1 MSSHILDD
9 AEDGNVHFF
18 EHHETLTSVHQSDV
32 LRSRYHYGACQRNF
46 LRQRELNVAGSR
58 GHINDEVVQVFP
70 IGLFQKLLECGN
82 CQRTSPNHR
91 LIRID
96 EHADGSDLQTV
107 SNHRFKSLTVNGVRF
122 ISDAE
127 HSRLAR
133 TVNVGIQQADFGAF
147 LLKGKC

>member
-1 MSSHILDD
+1 MSC
-9 AEDGNVHFF
+9 GVV
-18 EHHETLTSVHQSDV
+18 TTT
-32 LRSRYHYGACQRNF
+32 GACQRNF

-107 SNHRFKSLTVNGVRF
+107 SNHRFKSLTVNGVRLSVMPS
-122 ISDAE
+122 I
-127 HSRLAR
+127 
-133 TVNVGIQQADFGAF
+133 VGWLGP
-147 LLKGKC
+147 